1 MNTYF
6 EQTMRW
12 YGPGD
17 PVSLSDIRQ
26 AGATG
31 VVTALHQFAPGEIWP
46 IDAIRERQELVRA
59 SGLEWT
65 VVESVNVHEDIKRR
79 LGNFELYIENYK
91 ITLKNLARC
100 GIFLVTYNFM
110 PVLDWVRTDL
120 FYTTEDGSKAMFFE
134 KAAFNAF
141 ELYVLKRPGAE
152 KDHTAEEISKA
163 KLRFETMTQDEKD
176 VLLGVL
182 LAGLPGSDERFTV
195 EQILVELEKYNNI
208 DAPTLSKHLIQF
220 LNDVCPTA
228 DELGVK
234 LAIHPDDPPFP
245 IMGLPRIASTEADFQ
260 NILDSVPNV
269 SNGLCFCT
277 GSLSARGDNDLAG
290 MAKRLGNRIY
300 FTHLRSTQ
308 RDGEGNFFEANH
320 LEGSVDMYSV
330 MKNLIIGMQE
340 RGVRIPLRPDHG
352 HQMMDDLKKPQKY
365 YGYSCIG
372 RMRGL
377 AELRGLEMG
386 IHKSLE
392 FLSGKSAAK
401 SYF

>member
-1 MNTYF
+1 MNTCF

-31 VVTALHQFAPGEIWP
+31 VVTALHQYAPGVIWP
-46 IDAIRERQELVRA
+46 VEAIRERQELVRA
-59 SGLEWT
+59 AGMEWT

-79 LGNFELYIENYK
+79 LGNYKQYIENYK
-91 ITLKNLARC
+91 ITLKNLADC

-120 FYTTEDGSKAMFFE
+120 YYTTEDGSKAMYFE
-134 KAAFNAF
+134 KAAFDAF
-141 ELYVLKRPGAE
+141 DLFVLNRPGAE
-152 KDHTAEEISKA
+152 NDHSPESILKA
-163 KLRFETMTQDEKD
+163 KKRFETMTQAEND
-176 VLLGVL
+176 VLLFVL
-182 LAGLPGSDERFTV
+182 LAGLPGSDERFTI
-195 EQILVELEKYNNI
+195 EQILGELDKYNHI
-208 DAPTLSKHLIQF
+208 DENTLRNHLIQF
-220 LNDVCPTA
+220 LQDVCPVA

-245 IMGLPRIASTEADFQ
+245 ILGLPRIASTESDFQ
-260 NILDSVPNV
+260 TLLDTVKNV

-277 GSLSARGDNDLAG
+277 GSLSARPDNDLAG
-290 MAKRLGNRIY
+290 MAKRLGSRIY

-308 RDGEGNFFEANH
+308 RDNEGNFFEANH

-330 MKNLIIGMQE
+330 MKNLIIGMRE
-340 RGVRIPLRPDHG
+340 RGVQIPLRPDHG
-352 HQMMDDLKKPQKY
+352 HQMMDDLQKPQKH
-365 YGYSCIG
+365 YGYSAIG

-377 AELRGLEMG
+377 AELRGLELG
-386 IHKSLE
+386 ISRSL
-392 FLSGKSAAK
+392 
-401 SYF
+401 